1 MAKKVQDKPAKTAK
15 AGKAKKPGIAV
26 KASKAGKPPKPAK
39 PAKSAKRNEGHPAL
53 HAAARKLA
61 ELASSP
67 VVAEVA
73 AATLVAAAAAL
84 RDPKQA
90 RAIADSARNE
100 LSAIGKQAVGKSSAF
115 WTLALDVAKRS
126 MDAIADE
133 ASGKGRSKSKK

>member
-15 AGKAKKPGIAV
+15 AGKAKKPGKAV

-133 ASGKGRSKSKK
+133 ASGKGRSKPKK